1 MSETTTATDTRQAGA
16 DPGGSA
22 VLRTVTAPV
31 AAVADLL
38 PTSTVPV
45 LLGATALAVGGV
57 IDWPV
62 AAAIGLGY
70 YAVRRWR

>member
-1 MSETTTATDTRQAGA
+1 
-16 DPGGSA
+16 